1 MRILHVALT
10 RGNEAAGWLS
20 VALAR
25 ALQGQGHFN
34 WLVGLA
40 GSPLLD
46 DARHQG
52 LPVLSET
59 VPHCV
64 PWDTPQA
71 SAQIL
76 HAIERQRP
84 HVVIL
89 HTDLGHLECHQACA
103 GSVPL
108 VRMLWQSPSRDID
121 LPLRWLYREAA
132 DRLGVPGRYVLRHLE
147 GIGIGEGD
155 AVVLPPA
162 IDLGVMA
169 WRSVAGRAQ
178 MRRDVRD
185 RHRISVNVP
194 LIGVLGEIS
203 PDSGHST
210 LIEAAGQLAAAGRDF
225 RLSLACVR
233 TSRELGQLGEQV
245 QRLGIADRLVFAEQ
259 AGDPLCHAAALD
271 IGVLPHTGPEPDC
284 RCALECMAAGVPVVA
299 SLAGILPEMI
309 DEDELLVPPG
319 RPDRL
324 AAALGRLLDDLPW
337 AGRLGERAFQRVQAE
352 HSLAALG
359 VRAEAFLSEVLALRS
374 GVVVTESGVA

>member
-10 RGNEAAGWLS
+10 RGSEAPGWLS
-20 VALAR
+20 LTLAR

-40 GSPLLD
+40 GSPLLEE
-46 DARHQG
+46 ARRQG
-52 LPVLSET
+52 VPVLSET
-59 VPHCV
+59 VPHGV

-71 SAQIL
+71 AAQISR
-76 HAIERQRP
+76 AVERQRP

-89 HTDLGHLECHQACA
+89 HTDLGHLECHKACA

-108 VRMLWQSPSRDID
+108 VRMLWQAPSRDID

-132 DRLGVPGRYVLRHLE
+132 DRLGVLGRYVLRHLE
-147 GIGIGEGD
+147 GIGIDEGN

-169 WRSVAGRAQ
+169 WRSVAGRVQ
-178 MRRDVRD
+178 MRREVRG
-185 RHRISVNVP
+185 RHRIAANVP
-194 LIGVLGEIS
+194 LVGVLGDAS
-203 PDSGHST
+203 PDSGHAT
-210 LIEAAGQLAAAGRDF
+210 LIEAAGQLAAAGHDF
-225 RLSLACVR
+225 RLFLACVR
-233 TSRELGQLGEQV
+233 SPRELGELGDHV
-245 QRLGIADRLVFAEQ
+245 RRLGIADRLVFAEET
-259 AGDPLCHAAALD
+259 GDPLCHAAALD
-271 IGVLPHTGPEPDC
+271 IGVLPHTGPEPGC

-299 SLAGILPEMI
+299 SLTGILPELI

-324 AAALGRLLDDLPW
+324 AVALGRLLDDLPW
-337 AGRLGERAFQRVQAE
+337 AGRLGERVFQRVQAE

-359 VRAEAFLSEVLALRS
+359 GRAETFLAEVLALRS
-374 GVVVTESGVA
+374 GAVETESGVA